1 MGGLFEKRQRRLM
14 KRNLLQ
20 ECYALRA
27 TYMREV
33 AYWSREAR
41 NRLGEKKARD
51 RAHHFRKEITKINR
65 QIEGLEKKK

>member
-1 MGGLFEKRQRRLM
+1 M

-27 TYMREV
+27 TYMREAA

-65 QIEGLEKKK
+65 QIEVLEKKK